1 MPQVFECD
9 SDPYLSTKQ
18 PSHESGARV
27 ELASGGSAGHHVVL
41 VPHLVLGQALPD
53 LAHHGRL
60 GPQSLLGQELQ
71 VLVHL
76 PAEYGEGSVDLL
88 VSFYIFISI

>member
-1 MPQVFECD
+1 MLACAGI
-9 SDPYLSTKQ
+9 K
-18 PSHESGARV
+18 
-27 ELASGGSAGHHVVL
+27 LASGGPAGHHVVL

-76 PAEYGEGSVDLL
+76 SAEYGEGSVNLL

>member
-1 MPQVFECD
+1 M
-9 SDPYLSTKQ
+9 LA
-18 PSHESGARV
+18 GAGI
-27 ELASGGSAGHHVVL
+27 ELASGGPAGHHIV
-41 VPHLVLGQALPD
+41 

-60 GPQSLLGQELQ
+60 GPQSLLGQEHQ
-71 VLVHL
+71 VLAHL